1 MALNITRGVV
11 PKAQK
16 IVVYGVEGIGKTTL
30 ASQFPRP
37 LFIDTEGGSHHLD
50 VPRVETPK
58 SWEALLAT
66 VAAVKAERPCATLVI
81 DTADWAE
88 RLCQQHVC
96 AKGGKSSIE
105 DWGYGKGYVMMAEEF
120 GRLLD
125 ALTDLT
131 EAGIHALLLAHS
143 EVRKFEEP
151 NEAGAYDRWEL
162 KLSKTG
168 QKKIAPMVKEW
179 ADAVLF
185 LNYVQTVEN
194 VAKDGQAPKY
204 KARGGRRVIYAT
216 HHPCWDAKNRWGMP
230 DESPLAWESVAP
242 YVREIEAPAAPAPQP
257 AQTATTENVAKAPRQ
272 QDTLSSAPAVA
283 GPGQTVTFAADGSA
297 AVAPAPPEPASPPAA
312 AKLPPKW
319 DRVAQLCAS
328 EGYACEEVTAV
339 AVKLGNF
346 TADTPAES
354 YPEDYLD
361 FVAAEWPKFKGH
373 IDKMRADSEPVPF

>member
-11 PKAQK
+11 PRAQK
-16 IVVYGVEGIGKTTL
+16 VVVYGVEGIGKTTL
-30 ASQFPRP
+30 AAQFPDP
-37 LFIDTEGGSHHLD
+37 LFVDTEGGSGHMD
-50 VPRVETPK
+50 VARVETPK
-58 SWEALLAT
+58 SWEALLQT
-66 VAAVKAERPCATLVI
+66 VDEVRAERPCSTLVI

-96 AKGGKSSIE
+96 DKGGKSSIE
-105 DWGYGKGYVMMAEEF
+105 DWAYGKGYVMMAEEF

-194 VAKDGQAPKY
+194 VAKDGQEPKY

-272 QDTLSSAPAVA
+272 QNTLSSAPAVA
-283 GPGQTVTFAADGSA
+283 GPGQTVTF
-297 AVAPAPPEPASPPAA
+297 APAPPEPASPPAA

-339 AVKLGNF
+339 AVKLGHF

-354 YPEDYLD
+354 YPEDYLG